1 MSTFMES
8 FRILD
13 HLQIVSEL
21 VFFLLLVRVKKPPL
35 SNQRSA
41 MLILAQ
47 SKFTN
52 FSTSNT
58 TEAIWL
64 NKWNH
69 LWPLR
74 SYELTGFPFNLGNG
88 SCLLRTTTLLLCAK
102 YPFTR
107 FLYISM
113 DIIHST
119 YKNCNRYLM
128 KFPTK
133 KNYQLRE
140 RERESTSSTSMSIS
154 SHFNA
159 LTITSN
165 FTWWALVG
173 SFCFW
178 MM

>member
-1 MSTFMES
+1 
-8 FRILD
+8 
-13 HLQIVSEL
+13 
-21 VFFLLLVRVKKPPL
+21 
-35 SNQRSA
+35 

-69 LWPLR
+69 LLPLR

-128 KFPTK
+128 RFPNK

-140 RERESTSSTSMSIS
+140 RERQKYLVHIHVHLKPFQCFNNYFQLHLMSFGWVLLLLNDVTVRQAC
-154 SHFNA
+154 FNHEH
-159 LTITSN
+159 I
-165 FTWWALVG
+165 F
-173 SFCFW
+173 
-178 MM
+178 

>member
-1 MSTFMES
+1 
-8 FRILD
+8 
-13 HLQIVSEL
+13 
-21 VFFLLLVRVKKPPL
+21 
-35 SNQRSA
+35 

-69 LWPLR
+69 LLPLR

-119 YKNCNRYLM
+119 YKKLQQISDEISHQE
-128 KFPTK
+128 KLPI
-133 KNYQLRE
+133 E
-140 RERESTSSTSMSIS
+140 REGEREYLVHIHVHLKPFQCFNNYFQLHLMSFGWVLLLLNDVTVRQAYTNHQLI
-154 SHFNA
+154 FW
-159 LTITSN
+159 LTLKLIRE
-165 FTWWALVG
+165 
-173 SFCFW
+173 
-178 MM
+178 

>member
-165 FTWWALVG
+165 FT
-173 SFCFW
+173 
-178 MM
+178 